1 MTNNYIEKATVYD
14 YSSDLVKVYETEMLG
29 SVDSYDV
36 FLGGATPLIEIYNN
50 GASTN
55 KELVI
60 FRDSFASSLAPL
72 LLDGYKKITLIDLR
86 YLDSD
91 LLNEYISFSNQ
102 DILFLYNTTIINN
115 SNVLK
120 INVN

>member
-1 MTNNYIEKATVYD
+1 MI
-14 YSSDLVKVYETEMLG
+14 
-29 SVDSYDV
+29 
-36 FLGGATPLIEIYNN
+36 FLFLDFNFTPAINWINK
-50 GASTN
+50 